1 MACSQV
7 PDCIFMVRPASFG
20 FNSDT
25 ESTNAFQHTTTN
37 DEHIQEI
44 AVAEFDSAIETIRKA
59 DIDVLIG
66 DDSFLPEKPDAIFPN
81 NWFSI
86 HADGRLVL
94 YPMLAPNRR
103 LERSKNYIDL
113 FVNKFGPLEIVDLTF
128 YEDQQRFLEGTGS
141 IVFDH
146 PNKIAYASHSPR
158 TDEGVLE
165 DVCKRLG
172 YTPLM
177 FHADDEN
184 GKAIY
189 HTNVMLCVGE
199 KVAVVCLDSIKSESG
214 QERLLSSFTFTG
226 HRVVSISYQQ
236 MRCFA
241 GNMIEVQSKT
251 GTRFLLLSQNA
262 LDSLL
267 GGQIK
272 ELSKDV
278 ELLPVNIPTIEKY
291 GGGGIRC
298 MVAGIHRKQLI

>member
-25 ESTNAFQHTTTN
+25 ASTNAFQNTATN
-37 DEHIQEI
+37 DKHVQKT
-44 AVAEFDSAIETIRKA
+44 AVAEFDSAIEKIRKA
-59 DIDVLIG
+59 NIEIWVAE
-66 DDSFLPEKPDAIFPN
+66 DSLLPKKPDAIFPN

-103 LERSKNYIDL
+103 FERSKNYIDL

-146 PNKIAYASHSPR
+146 PNKIAYACHSPR

-184 GKAIY
+184 GKPIY

-199 KVAVVCLDSIKSESG
+199 KVAVVCLDSIKSESD
-214 QERLLSSFTFTG
+214 QERLLNSFTSAG

-251 GTRFLLLSQNA
+251 GKRFLLLSQNA
-262 LDSLL
+262 LESLMD
-267 GGQIK
+267 GQIK
-272 ELSKDV
+272 ELSKHV

-298 MVAGIHRKQLI
+298 MVAGIHRK

>member
-25 ESTNAFQHTTTN
+25 ASTNAFQYAGPN
-37 DEHIQEI
+37 DERVQEI
-44 AVAEFDSAIETIRKA
+44 AVEEFDAAIEKICKA
-59 DIDVLIG
+59 NIEVLVAE
-66 DDSFLPEKPDAIFPN
+66 DSLLPEKPDAIFPN

-86 HADGRLVL
+86 HADGKLVL

-103 LERSKNYIDL
+103 LERSKEYIDL
-113 FVNKFGPLEIVDLTF
+113 LVKRFGPLEIIDLTF
-128 YEDQQRFLEGTGS
+128 YEDQHQFLEGTGS
-141 IVFDH
+141 VVFDH
-146 PNKIAYASHSPR
+146 VNKIAYACRSLR
-158 TDEGVLE
+158 TDEVVLN
-165 DVCKRLG
+165 DICLRLG
-172 YTPLM
+172 YMPLV
-177 FHADDEN
+177 FDAVDEN
-184 GKAIY
+184 GKSIY

-199 KVAVVCLDSIKSESG
+199 KVVVVCLDSIKNDSD
-214 QERLLSSFTFTG
+214 QERLLSSFASTG

-251 GTRFLLLSQNA
+251 GKRFLLLSQNA

-267 GGQIK
+267 DGQIK
-272 ELSKDV
+272 ELSRYV

-298 MVAGIHRKQLI
+298 MVAGIHVK

>member
-1 MACSQV
+1 MAFSQV

-20 FNSDT
+20 FNMDT
-25 ESTNAFQHTTTN
+25 ASTNAFQHSANN
-37 DEHIQEI
+37 DEHVQEI
-44 AVAEFDSAIETIRKA
+44 TVAEFDAAVAKIRKA
-59 DIDVLIG
+59 NIDVLVAE
-66 DDSFLPEKPDAIFPN
+66 DSLLPEKPDAIFPN

-86 HADGRLVL
+86 HADGKLVL

-103 LERSKNYIDL
+103 LERSKNHIDL
-113 FVNKFGPLEIVDLTF
+113 LMSGFGPLESIDLTF

-146 PNKIAYASHSPR
+146 PNKIAYACRSPR
-158 TDEGVLE
+158 TDDGVLE
-165 DVCKRLG
+165 DLCKRLN
-172 YTPLM
+172 YSPFL

-184 GKAIY
+184 AKPIY
-189 HTNVMLCVGE
+189 HTNVMLCVAE
-199 KVAVVCLDSIKSESG
+199 KVVVVCLDSIKSDVD
-214 QERLLSSFTFTG
+214 QEQLLSSFTSTD

-251 GTRFLLLSQNA
+251 GKRFLLLSQNA

-267 GGQIK
+267 DGQIK
-272 ELSKDV
+272 ELSRHV
-278 ELLPVNIPTIEKY
+278 ELLPVSIPTIEKY

-298 MVAGIHRKQLI
+298 MVAGIHRK

>member
-25 ESTNAFQHTTTN
+25 ASTNAFQHAAAN
-37 DEHIQEI
+37 DERVQEI
-44 AVAEFDSAIETIRKA
+44 AVAEFDAAIEKIRKA
-59 DIDVLIG
+59 NIEVLVVN
-66 DDSFLPEKPDAIFPN
+66 DSLLPEKPDAIFPN

-86 HADGRLVL
+86 HADGKLVL

-103 LERSKNYIDL
+103 LERSKEYIDL
-113 FVNKFGPLEIVDLTF
+113 LLKRFGPLDIIDLTF
-128 YEDQQRFLEGTGS
+128 YEDQHRFLEGTGS

-146 PNKIAYASHSPR
+146 VNKVAYACRSLR
-158 TDEGVLE
+158 TDEVVLN
-165 DVCKRLG
+165 DLCMRLG
-172 YTPLM
+172 YMPLV
-177 FHADDEN
+177 FDAVDEN
-184 GKAIY
+184 GKSIY

-199 KVAVVCLDSIKSESG
+199 KVVVVCLDSIKNDSD
-214 QERLLSSFTFTG
+214 QERLLSSFSSTG

-251 GTRFLLLSQNA
+251 GKRFLLLSQNA
-262 LDSLL
+262 MDSLL
-267 GGQIK
+267 DGQIK
-272 ELSKDV
+272 ELSRHV

-298 MVAGIHRKQLI
+298 MVAGIHMK